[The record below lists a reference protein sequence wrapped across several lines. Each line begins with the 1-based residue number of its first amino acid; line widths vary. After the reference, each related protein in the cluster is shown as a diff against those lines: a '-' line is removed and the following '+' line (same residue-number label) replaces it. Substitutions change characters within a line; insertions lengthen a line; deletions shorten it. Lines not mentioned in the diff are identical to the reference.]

1 MLKPHE
7 SRAFGLDSRGPH
19 IEREVKLGAGPAF
32 HLPDLAGVIEGVA
45 VAPPETVRME
55 TVYYDTPDLRLARW
69 GVSLRHRAGEGW
81 TLKLAPPPSTPGKPS
96 AVLERDELTFQ
107 GAAKKPPEGAIEVV
121 RAYVRRSELVP
132 VARLSTVRRRVRL
145 VDATGTRVAE
155 VVDDE
160 VSVRDGRRVAARF
173 REIEVEVP
181 AGRAQGALSN
191 KTNGANGPAG
201 GTNETVGADLILT
214 PLVTRLR
221 QAGAG
226 APDPTPK
233 HIRALGPRAIEP
245 PEVSPEPLLPNAPA
259 KDVIRYALAES
270 VAALLHHDPLVRTGR
285 DPEAVH
291 QARVATR
298 KLRSNLRTFAPLL
311 DVGWTE
317 PLRSE
322 LGWLAMGLGAVRDRE
337 VLLERLRQRTKSLP
351 ANDQRSADSL
361 LHLLEVEIDALRKK
375 LLEDLDSQR
384 YIDLLERLV
393 TAAHSPVTLPE
404 ADQPAAAAL
413 PALATTPWKR
423 LRSAVRQLPETPT
436 DPELHRIR
444 ILAKRARYAAEAVAP
459 VVGLQAEAFAK
470 AAAKLQTILG
480 EHQDS
485 VTAQAWLRAAK
496 VSGRRAFVAGELIA
510 LERLAANDARAK
522 WRKVWNALDSK
533 RLRDWMP

>member
-1 MLKPHE
+1 M
-7 SRAFGLDSRGPH
+7 R
-19 IEREVKLGAGPAF
+19 EREVKLGAGPAF
-32 HLPDLAGVIEGVA
+32 HLPDLAGVVDGLA
-45 VAPPETVRME
+45 VAPPETVRLE

-81 TLKLAPPPSTPGKPS
+81 TLKLSPTASGPL
-96 AVLERDELTFQ
+96 LERDELTFQ
-107 GAAKKPPEGAIEVV
+107 GAGKKPPAGAVEVV

-145 VDATGTRVAE
+145 VDAAGTRVAE

-181 AGRAQGALSN
+181 
-191 KTNGANGPAG
+191 
-201 GTNETVGADLILT
+201 GTDGDGIIS

-221 QAGAG
+221 SAGAG

-233 HIRALGPRAIEP
+233 HVRALGPRAVEP
-245 PEVSPEPLLPNAPA
+245 PEVAPEPLLPNAPA
-259 KDVIRYALAES
+259 RDVVRNAFAGS

-298 KLRSNLRTFAPLL
+298 KLRSNLRTFAPMLE
-311 DVGWTE
+311 VEWTE

-337 VLLERLRQRTKSLP
+337 VLLDRLRGRTATLP
-351 ANDQRSADSL
+351 AGDQRAAGAL
-361 LHLLEVEIDALRKK
+361 LGLLVDEIEGLRKK
-375 LLEDLDSQR
+375 LAEDMDSQR
-384 YIDLLERLV
+384 YIDLLENLV
-393 TAAHSPVTLPE
+393 SAAHSPVTTPD
-404 ADQPAAAAL
+404 ADRPATEVL

-423 LRSAVRQLPETPT
+423 LRSAVKQLPEMPT

-459 VVGLQAEAFAK
+459 VAGPEAEDFAR
-470 AAAKLQTILG
+470 AAAKLQTVLG

-485 VTAQAWLRAAK
+485 VTAQAWLRAAR
-496 VSGRRAFVAGELIA
+496 VTGRRAFVAGELIA
-510 LERLAANDARAK
+510 LEGLAASRSRAR
-522 WRKVWNALDSK
+522 WRKVWEALDRK
-533 RLRDWMP
+533 RMRDWMP

>member
-1 MLKPHE
+1 
-7 SRAFGLDSRGPH
+7 
-19 IEREVKLGAGPAF
+19 VKLGAGPAF
-32 HLPDLAGVIEGVA
+32 HLPDLAGVIDGIA
-45 VAPPETVRME
+45 VGPSETVRME

-81 TLKLAPPPSTPGKPS
+81 TLKLSAPPSAPGRPA
-96 AVLERDELTFQ
+96 AVLERAELTFQ
-107 GAAKKPPEGAIEVV
+107 GSARKPPQAALEVV
-121 RAYVRRSELVP
+121 RAYVRKAELVP

-173 REIEVEVP
+173 REIEVEA
-181 AGRAQGALSN
+181 AGQ
-191 KTNGANGPAG
+191 NGAD
-201 GTNETVGADLILT
+201 GTDGIIT

-221 QAGAG
+221 GAGAG

-233 HIRALGPRAIEP
+233 HIRALGPRAVEP
-245 PEVSPEPLLPNAPA
+245 PEVAPEPLLPNAPA
-259 KDVIRYALAES
+259 KDVIRNTLAES
-270 VAALLHHDPLVRTGR
+270 IAVLLHNDPLVRTGR

-298 KLRSNLRTFAPLL
+298 RLRSNLRTFGPLL
-311 DVGWTE
+311 DVEWTE
-317 PLRSE
+317 PLRFE
-322 LGWLAMGLGAVRDRE
+322 LGWLAMSLGAVRDRE
-337 VLLERLRQRTKSLP
+337 VLLERLRDRAQSLP
-351 ANDQRSADSL
+351 ANDQRSASSL
-361 LHLLEVEIDALRKK
+361 LQLLANEIDGLRKQ
-375 LLEDLDSQR
+375 LAVDLDSQR
-384 YIDLLERLV
+384 YIDLLENLV
-393 TAAHSPVTLPE
+393 AAAHSPATLPD
-404 ADQPAAAAL
+404 ADQPASAVL
-413 PALATTPWKR
+413 PALATTPWRR
-423 LRSAVRQLPETPT
+423 LRSAVRRGAGRAGLPETPT

-459 VVGLQAEAFAK
+459 VVGPGAEAFAR

-510 LERLAANDARAK
+510 VERIAAGAARAR
-522 WRKVWNALDSK
+522 WRKVWDSLDRK